1 MKLVLYDSACLA
13 LAKATAVDEVK
24 EIRDQ
29 AEAMRHYGRQAKNRQ
44 LESDAWAVRERA
56 EIRLGEIIAAQKKTV
71 GLAKGGGTGANQF
84 RAASSKK
91 EPAAPTLAEAGIDK
105 KLSARAQKKAALS
118 KPEQDRLIREGQKA
132 IVEAADKASA
142 LIVKGG
148 DQKSHRAGREAELAA
163 KIEALPFKRYGVILA
178 DPEWRLEP
186 YSRETGLNRAAD
198 NHYPTSSTEE
208 IAARDIPSIA
218 AENCVLFLWATV
230 PMLPEALHVMA
241 AWGFQYRSH
250 CVWVKDRM
258 GTGYWFRNKHELLLV
273 GVRGDVPAPAPG
285 TQATSVIEAPIGRHS
300 EKPEAALAMIEKYF
314 PSLPKIE
321 LNRRGPARKG
331 WDAWGQEA
339 I

>member
-44 LESDAWAVRERA
+44 LEADAWAVRERA
-56 EIRLGEIIAAQKKTV
+56 EIRLGEIIAGQKKTV
-71 GLAKGGGTGANQF
+71 GLHTGGRPKKTGA
-84 RAASSKK
+84 KP
-91 EPAAPTLAEAGIDK
+91 EPVITLAEAGIDK

-118 KPEQDRLIREGQKA
+118 KPEQDRLIKQGQKA

-148 DQKSHRAGREAELAA
+148 DQKSHRESREAELGA

-198 NHYPTSSTEE
+198 NHYPTSATEE

-230 PMLPEALHVMA
+230 PMLPDALQVMA

-285 TQATSVIEAPIGRHS
+285 TQATSVIAAPIGRHS

-314 PSLPKIE
+314 PTLPKIE

-331 WDAWGQEA
+331 WDAWGHEVG
-339 I
+339 